1 MTIET
6 EVEIIEVQN
15 GLNDITFRP
24 TLEVVAKFSVPLGL
38 HVSNNETELATKIG
52 ELFIEKLKA
61 KLHLKDKV

>member
-15 GLNDITFRP
+15 GLNDITFQP

-38 HVSNNETELATKIG
+38 HVSNNETELAWTI
-52 ELFIEKLKA
+52 IQTS
-61 KLHLKDKV
+61 V

>member
-15 GLNDITFRP
+15 GLNTITFQP
-24 TLEVVAKFSVPLGL
+24 TLEVVTKFSIPLGL
-38 HVSNNETELATKIG
+38 RVSNNETELTTKIG

-61 KLHLKDKV
+61 NLPIKDKV